1 MRHKI
6 TYLLTITVLPAILII
21 SSCKKE
27 TTAYDNP
34 FFHIMIDNKAEVEVL
49 ANRKD
54 TVDYKVYLSAQL
66 QFEPI
71 DVQYEVKI
79 GDGLQDDRDFKL
91 LTTGTSLNFPQGIFE
106 RPIRI
111 AWKESVLDPTKDNTI
126 TIRLISN
133 SKNFT
138 MGLPGPDKLQKQ
150 LVITKK

>member
-1 MRHKI
+1 
-6 TYLLTITVLPAILII
+6 
-21 SSCKKE
+21 
-27 TTAYDNP
+27 
-34 FFHIMIDNKAEVEVL
+34 L

-66 QFEPI
+66 QFDPI

-79 GDGLQDDRDFKL
+79 GEGLQEDRDFKL
-91 LTTGTSLNFPQGIFE
+91 LTTGTNLTFPQGIFE

-111 AWKESVLDPTKDNTI
+111 AWKESELDPTKDNTI

-138 MGLPGPDKLQKQ
+138 IGLPGPDKLQQQ